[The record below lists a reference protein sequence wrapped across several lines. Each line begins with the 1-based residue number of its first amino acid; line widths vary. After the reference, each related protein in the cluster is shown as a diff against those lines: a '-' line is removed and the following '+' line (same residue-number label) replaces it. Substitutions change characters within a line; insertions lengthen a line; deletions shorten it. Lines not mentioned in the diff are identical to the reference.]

1 MVAYLILA
9 SVMFMSGASAGSLL
23 VIIIG
28 IHRGDHGKRL
38 TGPAASNSEAF
49 ARRTADRLA
58 RLRLSRRRG
67 GGPVSRITNFSAVAT
82 SARHCTESGCKKC
95 RARFRW
101 MRRKA
106 WRSRKS
112 VNRRM
117 RGRKG

>member
-1 MVAYLILA
+1 M
-9 SVMFMSGASAGSLL
+9 
-23 VIIIG
+23 
-28 IHRGDHGKRL
+28 
-38 TGPAASNSEAF
+38 T
-49 ARRTADRLA
+49 
-58 RLRLSRRRG
+58 
-67 GGPVSRITNFSAVAT
+67 RISDLSAVAN

-101 MRRKA
+101 TRRKA

>member
-1 MVAYLILA
+1 M
-9 SVMFMSGASAGSLL
+9 
-23 VIIIG
+23 
-28 IHRGDHGKRL
+28 
-38 TGPAASNSEAF
+38 
-49 ARRTADRLA
+49 
-58 RLRLSRRRG
+58 
-67 GGPVSRITNFSAVAT
+67 SRIADLYVVAI
-82 SARHCTESGCKKC
+82 SARHCTESDCKKC

>member
-1 MVAYLILA
+1 
-9 SVMFMSGASAGSLL
+9 
-23 VIIIG
+23 
-28 IHRGDHGKRL
+28 
-38 TGPAASNSEAF
+38 
-49 ARRTADRLA
+49 
-58 RLRLSRRRG
+58 
-67 GGPVSRITNFSAVAT
+67 VSRITDLSAVVT
-82 SARHCTESGCKKC
+82 STQHCTESGCKKC

>member
-1 MVAYLILA
+1 VSTITDLFVIAN
-9 SVMFMSGASAGSLL
+9 SV
-23 VIIIG
+23 
-28 IHRGDHGKRL
+28 
-38 TGPAASNSEAF
+38 
-49 ARRTADRLA
+49 
-58 RLRLSRRRG
+58 
-67 GGPVSRITNFSAVAT
+67 
-82 SARHCTESGCKKC
+82 RHCAELDCKKC

>member
-1 MVAYLILA
+1 MAAYLILT
-9 SVMFMSGASAGSLL
+9 SVVFISGASAGILL
-23 VIIIG
+23 TVIIG
-28 IHRGDHGKRL
+28 IRRGDYGKRF
-38 TGPAASNSEAF
+38 TGPTASNSEAF
-49 ARRTADRLA
+49 ARRLLTG
-58 RLRLSRRRG
+58 SRGYDFPGDAG
-67 GGPVSRITNFSAVAT
+67 GGPVIRITDLSAVAT
-82 SARHCTESGCKKC
+82 SAGHCAKSDCKKC